1 MSPQK
6 KKGISANLKLGNGKL
21 DNKTHIT
28 PPKRAFNF
36 NGGGDDDE
44 DASEL
49 VHSEVGAEDSY
60 QMING
65 GDNEETMD
73 DISAEEPEK
82 QPLQPTKKRGRPPK
96 TLVAAAEEAVVED
109 TEEAMEPAAKKNKA
123 GRPKKVHAPVEE
135 EEEQQELAEPP
146 PKRARRSLDVS
157 SAAKVAANRSKKTTK
172 EGAAETVAVVDKSKK
187 TTKGDIPEDALRSS
201 KSKKTADNGLSD
213 AVSATISKSKK
224 AASEEVSEAIK
235 PKKTSG
241 ALAPKSKN
249 ALKKTKLATIAESDS
264 PQVQRG
270 PPMPRRPGLMT
281 VRRETPMEG
290 TGFKQTRSGRNSIRP
305 LAYWKNER
313 AEYSEDEVEDLVGK
327 FLVPTIKGVVRVDE
341 AADTTKRAKRSKS
354 SKPKKRL
361 EESEDDEDAEPWEA
375 EPGRMYGDVVVWD
388 PEDPFGEKS
397 EEREEELALSSAA
410 IITRDIAGASFRFA
424 KTLTLPFFGSGIVDL
439 PPGSIKK
446 TKPSRKMQMAFF
458 VFTGRVKVV
467 INGTEFRISKG
478 GMFQVPRGEF
488 NFQLMTAQC

>member
-1 MSPQK
+1 M
-6 KKGISANLKLGNGKL
+6 
-21 DNKTHIT
+21 
-28 PPKRAFNF
+28 KRTFQF
-36 NGGGDDDE
+36 NGGGNEEEISGLAQSDVD
-44 DASEL
+44 
-49 VHSEVGAEDSY
+49 AEDSY

-65 GDNEETMD
+65 GDD
-73 DISAEEPEK
+73 DEVTEDIPEIPEV
-82 QPLQPTKKRGRPPK
+82 QPPQATKKRGRPPK
-96 TLVAAAEEAVVED
+96 ITAPTMEEPVLEDVE
-109 TEEAMEPAAKKNKA
+109 EGMEPAAKKNKA
-123 GRPKKVHAPVEE
+123 GRPKKVHAPVVEE
-135 EEEQQELAEPP
+135 EEEEPQELSEPP

-157 SAAKVAANRSKKTTK
+157 AAAQIAA
-172 EGAAETVAVVDKSKK
+172 
-187 TTKGDIPEDALRSS
+187 S
-201 KSKKTADNGLSD
+201 KSKKTANENLPD
-213 AVSATISKSKK
+213 AANATVSKFKK
-224 AASEEVSEAIK
+224 AVNVEVSEATKSRRIASASL
-235 PKKTSG
+235 P
-241 ALAPKSKN
+241 PKSKN
-249 ALKKTKLATIAESDS
+249 LVKKTKLATIAESDS

-313 AEYSEDEVEDLVGK
+313 AEYSEDEVEDLIGK

-341 AADTTKRAKRSKS
+341 VADTKKRIKRSKS

-375 EPGRMYGDVVVWD
+375 EPGRMYGDVVIWD
-388 PEDPFGEKS
+388 PEDPSGEKS

-467 INGTEFRISKG
+467 INETEFRISKG
-478 GMFQVPRGEF
+478 GMFQVPRGVS
-488 NFQLMTAQC
+488 NS